1 MNKFENQNYLSLTMV
16 TIKLNVSDKIL
27 DKVLR
32 LLGQFKSEDLQIIE
46 SSSEFESNKSY
57 LDKEL
62 SRLHSGEAKTF
73 SIDETDDFLEKTIQQ
88 YEG

>member
-1 MNKFENQNYLSLTMV
+1 MA

-27 DKVLR
+27 DKVLW

-46 SSSEFESNKSY
+46 SSSEFESNKKY
-57 LDKEL
+57 LEKEL

-73 SIDETDDFLEKTIQQ
+73 SIEETDEFLEKTIRK